1 MILRSAL
8 LQGENHLHPDMQENG
23 QPSGVSAP
31 VESVHVPPDNKS
43 DKEDLEGRFP
53 SLLQPD

>member
-1 MILRSAL
+1 MLRNAL
-8 LQGENHLHPDMQENG
+8 LQGENHPHPDGQKNG
-23 QPSGVSAP
+23 ETSRVPAP

-43 DKEDLEGRFP
+43 DEEDLEDRFP